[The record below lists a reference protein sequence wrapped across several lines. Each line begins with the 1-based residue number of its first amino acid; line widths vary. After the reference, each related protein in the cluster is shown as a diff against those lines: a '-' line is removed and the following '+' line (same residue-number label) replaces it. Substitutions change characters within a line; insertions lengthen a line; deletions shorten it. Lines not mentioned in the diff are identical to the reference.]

1 MKLYLYFCP
10 QKLISVQ
17 PKKLIAMATVNER
30 LAESLRILKDYQ
42 EKNNFSV
49 IRGRDILGR
58 THTKRLLDNG
68 YLQTIIKGWYMS
80 SLPGNEGDTTI
91 WYTSY
96 WQFIAAYANYRFGED
111 WCLTAEQSLDFYSG
125 YYITPKQLIIRATKA
140 GNNITQLIY
149 GDSLLD
155 VSASLP
161 QEIKKSHSS
170 N

>member
-91 WYTSY
+91 WYTSL
-96 WQFIAAYANYRFGED
+96 WKH
-111 WCLTAEQSLDFYSG
+111 LK
-125 YYITPKQLIIRATKA
+125 KQA
-140 GNNITQLIY
+140 
-149 GDSLLD
+149 
-155 VSASLP
+155 
-161 QEIKKSHSS
+161 
-170 N
+170 